1 MKIKINWDAL
11 GISASVACAIHCA
24 VLPLILTSLP
34 VFGINIIE
42 NKSFEIFMIGLA
54 FAVGF
59 YSLWHGYKKHHQ
71 KTKPLYIFSVGICLL
86 IAKEVWH
93 EKAIIFLIPA
103 VLLIV
108 LAHYLNIHYHPH
120 PLKGRNN
127 EDSRLR
133 GNDVEVA

>member
-1 MKIKINWDAL
+1 MKLRINWDVL

-34 VFGINIIE
+34 IFGINIIE
-42 NKSFEIFMIGLA
+42 NKPFEIFMIGLA
-54 FAVGF
+54 FVIGF

-71 KTKPLYIFSVGICLL
+71 KIIPLYIFLVGMCFL

-93 EKAIIFLIPA
+93 NKAVVFLLPA

-108 LAHYLNIHYHPH
+108 LAHYLNIHFYQKIKCMH
-120 PLKGRNN
+120 
-127 EDSRLR
+127 
-133 GNDVEVA
+133 